1 MSRIG
6 KLPVTLPKGVECT
19 IDGSTVVIK
28 GPKGSLSFTLPA
40 NTSATL
46 ENEAITVSIE
56 NPEESQQRAYWGLSR
71 AMLRNMV
78 EGVTDGYKK
87 SLEVTGVGYKFEVAS
102 PTKLVL
108 SIGFSHKVE
117 MHAPEGIKIAADEKE
132 KNVIHISGIDRQ
144 QVGYFAALVR
154 GKKPP
159 EPYKGKGIHYIGE
172 YIRRKAGKTA
182 GKK

>member
-6 KLPVTLPKGVECT
+6 KLPVALPKGVECS

-28 GPKGSLSFTLPA
+28 GPKGSLSYTLPTH
-40 NTSATL
+40 TSVVL
-46 ENEAITVSIE
+46 EDGSVIVSIE
-56 NPEESQQRAYWGLSR
+56 NPEEAQQRAYWGLAR

-87 SLEVTGVGYKFEVAS
+87 SLEVTGVGYKFDVAS

-117 MHAPEGIKIAADEKE
+117 MNAPEGVKIAPDEKE
-132 KNVIHISGIDRQ
+132 KNIIHISGIDRQ

-159 EPYKGKGIHYIGE
+159 EPYKGKGIHYLGE
-172 YIRRKAGKTA
+172 HIRRKAGKTA